1 MNLWIERGFIF
12 LVKDEDLS
20 NFLTDCKAEKGS
32 AKHSG
37 ETSETIRSMEQRIED
52 RGQRTEVGGQWTEGG
67 GDAVSCP

>member
-52 RGQRTEVGGQWTEGG
+52 RGQRADDFGLRNADCGMQK
-67 GDAVSCP
+67 A